1 MAFIDDNVS
10 MFSPAT
16 YRLFLLCLLVQLP
29 AGRGAAAIDGL
40 PVTEI
45 RVSEAAHEGLFVDSI
60 VIDNR
65 NIYDTENAK
74 YGNFVFKT
82 ANALHWTTRKRVVR
96 REVLLRVGEPYSQ
109 ELAEE
114 TARNLRR
121 CLTLYDAWVETSLLP
136 NGHLLVRVV
145 TIDQWSISGG
155 FNVNREGNE
164 VRYQIGVADKN
175 LLGNNQFF
183 DIAYFFREIEDDHL
197 TTHLADNRVFGWP
210 LSLGVDYSND
220 PLASFQR
227 LAVGRPFYDLSQR
240 FSYSLSAMAVGGRRD
255 IYDDEAKIAQSRYAG
270 DLAGLALAYSTG
282 PHADKI
288 RLKLG
293 YDYRFERSYDK
304 DTLSN
309 DPQDWAAAL
318 AGFPRDSL
326 YHRVSAMVGYS
337 RMSFVSLRQ
346 IDGFGYT
353 EDFTLGPSVA
363 VKVARAVNSDEVVFD
378 NLGLGLAHTCRFR
391 AGLVRLSCESLI
403 WVTHGTEVRRL
414 TDEGLIRVTRGTV
427 VRRSL
432 TEVALQAYNRPS
444 DVFTVAARA
453 NYRMDRMGNAD
464 NLALGGTNGL
474 RGFETYF
481 RNGNRRAVLNV
492 EGRTFPGLE
501 LLSVMIGATLF
512 ADIGRT
518 WKSGEP
524 FRFRDF
530 DASVGAGLRVSFEK
544 SSKTALFRLDVAYSE
559 RNGWQLS
566 IGSGQYFR
574 AATSVLPLT
583 SH

>member
-1 MAFIDDNVS
+1 MAFIDNNVT
-10 MFSPAT
+10 MLSPAI
-16 YRLFLLCLLVQLP
+16 YRLFLLCLLVQLS
-29 AGRGAAAIDGL
+29 AGREPAAADGL
-40 PVTEI
+40 PVTED
-45 RVSEAAHEGLFVDSI
+45 RVPEVAHEGLLVDSI

-65 NIYDTENAK
+65 NIYDTKKAR
-74 YGNFVFKT
+74 YDNFVFRT
-82 ANALHWTTRKRVVR
+82 ANALHWTTRKRVVG
-96 REVLLRVGEPYSQ
+96 REVLLHVGEPYSQ

-121 CLTLYDAWVETSLLP
+121 RLTLYDAWVETSLLP

-145 TIDQWSISGG
+145 TVDQWSISGG
-155 FNVNREGNE
+155 FNISREGNE
-164 VRYQIGVADKN
+164 LRYQIGVTDKN
-175 LLGNNQFF
+175 LLGNNQLL

-197 TTHLADNRVFGWP
+197 ITHLSDNRLLGWP

-227 LAVGRPFYDLSQR
+227 VVVGHPFYDLSQR

-255 IYDDEAKIAQSRYAG
+255 IYDDEAKIAQSRFAG
-270 DLAGLALAYSTG
+270 DLAGLGLAYRTG
-282 PHADKI
+282 PHANKVK
-288 RLKLG
+288 LKLG

-309 DPQDWAAAL
+309 DPDDWAAAD

-326 YHRVSAMVGYS
+326 YHRVSAVVGYS
-337 RMSFVSLRQ
+337 RMSFVRLRQ

-363 VKVARAVNSDEVVFD
+363 VKLARAVNSDEVVFD
-378 NLGLGLAHTCRFR
+378 NLGLGLAHTGRFR
-391 AGLVRLSCESLI
+391 AGLVRISCEGLI

-414 TDEGLIRVTRGTV
+414 TEV
-427 VRRSL
+427 V
-432 TEVALQAYNRPS
+432 LQGYNRSS
-444 DVFTVAARA
+444 DDFTVAARA
-453 NYRMDRMGNAD
+453 NYVMDWMGDAN
-464 NLALGGTNGL
+464 NLVLGGTNGL
-474 RGFETYF
+474 RGYETFF
-481 RNGNRRAVLNV
+481 RTGNRRAVLNI
-492 EGRTFPGLE
+492 EGRVFPDLE
-501 LLSVMIGATLF
+501 LLSVIFGATLF
-512 ADIGRT
+512 SDIGRT

-559 RNGWQLS
+559 QNGWQLS

-574 AATSVLPLT
+574 ATTAVLPLT
-583 SH
+583 NH